1 MNELSMK
8 YLSMIFVL
16 IWISTGCTTSRLR
29 IEGKNLNRYI
39 EESRIL
45 GNSFS
50 GFILYDPE
58 KKEIIHEYHGHRFF
72 TPASNT
78 KILTFYTA
86 GKILGDSIP
95 SLAYAIK
102 DDTLYFSG
110 LGDPSFLHPDFQFQP
125 GLQFLEKEPWP
136 LVYVPAHFEEKRFGP
151 GWAWDDFPYDY
162 SAEKST
168 FPLYG
173 NRVLIRN
180 LSQDSVVEVIPG
192 SMLPRLRISPDTSIL
207 LSPGDYLISRD
218 EYANQ
223 FELVF
228 HPPLHVFDE
237 RIPFMSTDSLV
248 KVLLEDTLKKEI
260 RISDHFPGIRKKIIR
275 SQPTDSLL
283 KPMMIESDNFFAEQL
298 LMMSSWVLCDT
309 LSTEK
314 AIDFALLNF
323 FPDLADEM
331 YWVDGSGLSRYNQLT
346 PYVIARILG
355 RIYSEM
361 GMDYLT
367 SIFPAA
373 CVSCT
378 LKKNFPGLEGFV
390 YAKTGSMSHVYNLSG
405 FLQTQKGRWLI
416 FSFMNNNFVN
426 KPAEIRKE
434 MIRILLS
441 VRNRF

>member
-1 MNELSMK
+1 MK
-8 YLSMIFVL
+8 YLSVILGL
-16 IWISTGCTTSRLR
+16 IWISTGCTTSRLQ
-29 IEGKNLNRYI
+29 IEGKSLDRYI
-39 EESRIL
+39 EESRVL

-50 GFILYDPE
+50 GFILYDPA
-58 KKEIIHEYHGHRFF
+58 KQEIIHEYHGHRFF

-95 SLAYAIK
+95 SLIYTLK
-102 DDTLYFSG
+102 NDTLYFSG

-125 GLQFLEKEPWP
+125 GFHFLNQERWP
-136 LVYVPAHFEEKRFGP
+136 LVYVPAHFDEKRFGP

-173 NRVLIRN
+173 NRVWIRN
-180 LSQDSVVEVIPG
+180 PSADSAVEVIPG
-192 SMLPRLRISPDTSIL
+192 SMLSRLKISPDTSAL
-207 LSPGDYLISRD
+207 LPPGEYLISRE
-218 EYANQ
+218 EYANH
-223 FELVF
+223 FELIF
-228 HPPLHVFDE
+228 HPPLDAFKE
-237 RIPFMSTDSLV
+237 RIPFMSNDSLV

-260 RISDHFPGIRKKIIR
+260 RISDQFPGSRREIIF
-275 SQPTDSLL
+275 SQPVDSIL

-298 LMMSSWVLCDT
+298 LIMSSWVLCDT
-309 LSTEK
+309 LSSEK
-314 AIDFALLNF
+314 VIDFAMLNY

-346 PYVIARILG
+346 PYVIARVLE
-355 RIYSEM
+355 RIYAER

-373 CVSCT
+373 GVSGT
-378 LKKNFPGLEGFV
+378 MKKNFPGLAGFV
-390 YAKTGSMSHVYNLSG
+390 YAKTGSMSNVYNLSG
-405 FLQTQKGRWLI
+405 FLHTRKGRWLI
-416 FSFMNNNFVN
+416 FSFMNNNFIN

-434 MIRILLS
+434 MTRILLS